1 MRTNEVAS
9 SSSLVFSNSSTRL
22 SSSFFERGV
31 CTKRVLL
38 KVTTRMQKKWR
49 RMFFGLLKKKLC
61 FWSLQKIFSVQNNKK
76 RRKTTRDATYSALS
90 GIPSGVPPGNTRTKE
105 LRHSLRG
112 PTDARLESVLSTDE
126 CLCDA
131 CCARFSTPHFVVLFS
146 YFGLKIFFRPKQIFL
161 RPKNTCRN
169 TNNEHQYFPQPHHHI
184 TFRKNSH
191 THLAHYS
198 EI

>member
-76 RRKTTRDATYSALS
+76 RRKTTRDTMYSATSSISS
-90 GIPSGVPPGNTRTKE
+90 GGPAGRTRTQE
-105 LRHSLRG
+105 LWYSLRG
-112 PTDARLESVLSTDE
+112 TDARSESVLSTDK

-131 CCARFSTPHFVVLFS
+131 CCARFSTPNFVVFVLVFWTEKFFCTDKHHFV
-146 YFGLKIFFRPKQIFL
+146 R
-161 RPKNTCRN
+161 T
-169 TNNEHQYFPQPHHHI
+169 
-184 TFRKNSH
+184 
-191 THLAHYS
+191 
-198 EI
+198 

>member
-31 CTKRVLL
+31 CTKRVL
-38 KVTTRMQKKWR
+38 KVTTRMQKNGDTC
-49 RMFFGLLKKKLC
+49 FLALKKKLC
-61 FWSLQKIFSVQNNKK
+61 FGGLQKIFSVQNKK
-76 RRKTTRDATYSALS
+76 RRKTTRDTTYSAMS
-90 GIPSGVPPGNTRTKE
+90 GIPSGGPPGNTHTKE

-112 PTDARLESVLSTDE
+112 TDARLESVLSTDK

-131 CCARFSTPHFVVLFS
+131 CCARFSSTPNFVVLFS

-161 RPKNTCRN
+161 RPKNICRN
-169 TNNEHQYFPQPHHHI
+169 TNN
-184 TFRKNSH
+184 
-191 THLAHYS
+191 
-198 EI
+198 